1 MLGTLAV
8 KERVFFDL
16 EVERAVFLGI
26 GIFEELVYVLWA
38 QCDQMAILIFSY
50 LPNCNNENMSKS
62 IKEFQRRFNILPHV
76 KYTLKQLPKT
86 LNILTLWQKFAKSGH
101 TVWAQL
107 LARTFKLG
115 SFGQYINITL

>member
-16 EVERAVFLGI
+16 EEERAVYLGR
-26 GIFEELVYVLWA
+26 GIFDELVYVLWA

-62 IKEFQRRFNILPHV
+62 IK
-76 KYTLKQLPKT
+76 
-86 LNILTLWQKFAKSGH
+86 KSKEGS
-101 TVWAQL
+101 
-107 LARTFKLG
+107 TF
-115 SFGQYINITL
+115 

>member
-38 QCDQMAILIFSY
+38 QCDQMAILIF
-50 LPNCNNENMSKS
+50 
-62 IKEFQRRFNILPHV
+62 
-76 KYTLKQLPKT
+76 
-86 LNILTLWQKFAKSGH
+86 GH
-101 TVWAQL
+101 
-107 LARTFKLG
+107 
-115 SFGQYINITL
+115 